1 MKEEEKKGS
10 SFFKCLTGLFVYAIA
25 FSCGNTPINEETFL
39 YFPHLSPF
47 KNYNWQSVTL
57 SHQILSVWIPY
68 SASARYLLYPQTKY
82 LSPHTYFGVFF
93 VYKICLQLLVLFCAV
108 VLMFLFL
115 YLIFNCVVLCFVHLK
130 TECVQ
135 FYLKKVLLVSFLW
148 LGQLSNDNQ
157 KNYLNGCVWMWIT
170 LINMP
175 CWKCIFWNCTETAL
189 VVWRKWFVV
198 LYAC

>member
-1 MKEEEKKGS
+1 MFNWPVCLCYSLQLWKYTHKRGN
-10 SFFKCLTGLFVYAIA
+10 FFCIFHIYHRLKIITD
-25 FSCGNTPINEETFL
+25 S
-39 YFPHLSPF
+39 
-47 KNYNWQSVTL
+47 L
-57 SHQILSVWIPY
+57 SHFHTKNCLCGYHTVHQLGIYYIHKPNIYHHILT
-68 SASARYLLYPQTKY
+68 LG
-82 LSPHTYFGVFF
+82 FFF

-157 KNYLNGCVWMWIT
+157 KNYLNGCVWM
-170 LINMP
+170 
-175 CWKCIFWNCTETAL
+175 
-189 VVWRKWFVV
+189 
-198 LYAC
+198 